1 MLKASSTRNSIDL
14 PCTHIIFL
22 QCHLHGLFI
31 ILAFNRKGKEQ
42 ITRGVNIRLLISL
55 ALSSS
60 PSAIGKVSF
69 AKYLTNEPASHPF
82 SGEGRVVSL
91 TGE

>member
-1 MLKASSTRNSIDL
+1 MTSLA
-14 PCTHIIFL
+14 PHIIFL
-22 QCHLHGLFI
+22 RCHLHGLFI

-42 ITRGVNIRLLISL
+42 ITRVVNIPLLISS

-60 PSAIGKVSF
+60 PNAIGKVSF
-69 AKYLTNEPASHPF
+69 AKYLTNELASLPF
-82 SGEGRVVSL
+82 SEEGRVVSL